1 MPRTRRQAPA
11 RARARERHRGVRSS
25 VTGPYL
31 PPLNTRMDFFDEVV
45 ASTAEYL
52 KDVWPDELAQVRF
65 EVAALPSNLTNT
77 DGVDRWKV
85 NRREQRI
92 ILYRLPIQRM
102 TKLHRN
108 DEWHRRAVIE
118 SCVFR
123 AVAEWMGRD
132 PWELAPGRFMH
143 F

>member
-1 MPRTRRQAPA
+1 MPRTRHSAPA
-11 RARARERHRGVRSS
+11 RASRRNRHRGVRSP

-31 PPLNTRMDFFDEVV
+31 PQLNTRLDFFDNVV

-52 KDVWPDELAQVRF
+52 REVWPQELESISF
-65 EVAALPSNLTNT
+65 EVAALPAELSSAA
-77 DGVDRWKV
+77 GVDRWKV
-85 NRREQRI
+85 IASERRI
-92 ILYRLPIQRM
+92 ILYRLPIQRL

-123 AVAEWMGRD
+123 AVAEMLGKD